1 MPSVPQNIALTTAA
15 QLAQKNA
22 WPPGLLERVNTAVRN
37 ADPEGVDYFAA
48 QADWWA
54 AIAKSLSGPGWYAG
68 EVKLLE
74 PLLEVAQ
81 SGGQGAR
88 PYTLGQAAQESLEQ
102 LAGALPP
109 PKRTAGGVVLLA
121 VLAGGA
127 YLWSKSKRGA

>member
-1 MPSVPQNIALTTAA
+1 MPSVPQDIALRTAA

-22 WPPGLLERVNTAVRN
+22 WPPGLLERVDTAIRG

-48 QADWWA
+48 QADWWQ
-54 AIAKSLSGPGWYAG
+54 AIANALTGPGWYAG
-68 EVKLLE
+68 EAELLR
-74 PLLEVAQ
+74 PLVEVAQ

-88 PYTLGQAAQESLEQ
+88 PYTVGQAAQESLEQ

-121 VLAGGA
+121 ALAGAA
-127 YLWSKSKRGA
+127 YLWSQSKRAK

>member
-1 MPSVPQNIALTTAA
+1 MPSVPQDIALKTAA
-15 QLAQKNA
+15 QLSVKDG
-22 WPPGLLERVNTAVRN
+22 WPAGLLERVNASIRD
-37 ADPEGVDYFAA
+37 ADPAGVDYFAA
-48 QADWWA
+48 QADWWQ
-54 AIAKSLSGPGWYAG
+54 AIADALTGPGWYAG
-68 EVKLLE
+68 EAELLK
-74 PLLEVAQ
+74 PLVEVAQ

-88 PYTLGQAAQESLEQ
+88 PYTVGQAVQEGLEQ